1 MSEKVTLRLMTTIAY
16 IRVLILDKLEK
27 SDHVRPAKVID
38 RFQASEH
45 AAIGDALEVVLA
57 DVLRTRTWTRD
68 NR

>member
-1 MSEKVTLRLMTTIAY
+1 MVTGITY

-57 DVLRTRTWTRD
+57 DVLYSADTNMDKRQQVRLMQ
-68 NR
+68 